1 MQQDNWKDCL
11 INVFVMGEEEG
22 GGGLGQERSGV
33 ILLFVCALHPN
44 SVK

>member
-1 MQQDNWKDCL
+1 MQQDNWRDCL

-22 GGGLGQERSGV
+22 GGLGQERGGV